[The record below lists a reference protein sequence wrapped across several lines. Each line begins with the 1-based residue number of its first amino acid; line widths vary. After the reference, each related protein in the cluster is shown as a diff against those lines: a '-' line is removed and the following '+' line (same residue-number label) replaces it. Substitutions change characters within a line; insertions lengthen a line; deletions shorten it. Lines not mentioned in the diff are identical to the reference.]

1 MIGTP
6 CHHPMHFKRFSQVFR
21 AVFARY
27 NSWNLSFEVSTE
39 FSNVSM
45 LEIALELSVL
55 FSWICIIIF
64 SILICGHT
72 DGASCLHYAALEP
85 SKTEHAKVQV
95 IKVAGAIMERGV
107 IELISQADLHSGLTP
122 LDCAVYVGND
132 ALARM
137 LAEAGQR
144 RRQRRLG
151 AVAIGWL
158 SYQGAQIP
166 ST

>member
-1 MIGTP
+1 VP
-6 CHHPMHFKRFSQVFR
+6 R
-21 AVFARY
+21 A
-27 NSWNLSFEVSTE
+27 STR
-39 FSNVSM
+39 
-45 LEIALELSVL
+45 
-55 FSWICIIIF
+55 
-64 SILICGHT
+64 
-72 DGASCLHYAALEP
+72 LEP
-85 SKTEHAKVQV
+85 SKTEHAEVQV